1 MEFKNEEFVQK
12 INNIEKL
19 LQENSN
25 NEAIESLKIEF
36 QSIKEMETSVI
47 SKEKYGNF
55 LKNLQ
60 ILSKKLE
67 ILTQNLEK
75 QEKIRKELEGDL
87 SLMSEK
93 LSVLKAENTNLNAK
107 ISKIAKN
114 YWNFKKIAELT
125 NKIQAEEQKFNSLSV
140 EKRNLTEENDVI
152 KEKIQ
157 VKIKKINKF
166 NIIKNI
172 VNKKILKN
180 LNITHF

>member
-114 YWNFKKIAELT
+114 Y
-125 NKIQAEEQKFNSLSV
+125 
-140 EKRNLTEENDVI
+140 
-152 KEKIQ
+152 
-157 VKIKKINKF
+157 
-166 NIIKNI
+166 
-172 VNKKILKN
+172 
-180 LNITHF
+180 